1 MSNYTPSF
9 VYMIPKEIL
18 FNPKLTFVDI
28 KVYSIVRSFMD
39 SRRNCYPTNN
49 WIAKQLNVASR
60 TIQASLERL
69 CNLKYLERITIE
81 GRRYIKTVHA
91 IERDDVPND
100 GKNIEGDDLQIVGG
114 RSTDRGGDDLQ
125 IHTPIIDQNILS
137 KDYDHIDHLDHFES
151 QEAEL
156 KEAPENAITPQAK
169 STVSPISDKQKPTQ
183 KEIEE
188 TFNQFWAIYPLKKAK
203 QAAIQAFLKLIKG
216 KTRGEVVN
224 LANAIWLGLNAHV
237 SEHDA
242 KKQIKDQ
249 DADIWIAELP
259 HFSTWLNQKRWE
271 DEYKTPEQV
280 LAGATR
286 KKGIVDIDRLFG
298 LKGVSK

>member
-18 FNPKLTFVDI
+18 FNPKLTFVDV
-28 KVYSIVRSFMD
+28 KVYAMVRSFMD
-39 SRRNCYPTNN
+39 SGRNCYPTNS
-49 WIAKQLNVASR
+49 WIAKNLNVAPR
-60 TIQASLERL
+60 TVRASLEHL
-69 CNLKYLERITIE
+69 CKLCYLERITIE

-91 IERDDVPND
+91 IERDDISTD
-100 GKNIEGDDLQIVGG
+100 SKNVGGGDLQIRGG
-114 RSTDRGGDDLQ
+114 GSTDPGGEDLK

-137 KDYDHIDHLDHFES
+137 KDYDHIDHLDHSQS
-151 QEAEL
+151 QETEL
-156 KEAPENAITPQAK
+156 KDGPENTITPQAK

-183 KEIEE
+183 KEVEE

-203 QAAIQAFLKLIKG
+203 QAALQAFLKLIKG

-249 DADIWIAELP
+249 DADIWVPELP

-286 KKGIVDIDRLFG
+286 KKGIIDFAKVLG
-298 LKGVSK
+298 LKGV

>member
-1 MSNYTPSF
+1 MS
-9 VYMIPKEIL
+9 
-18 FNPKLTFVDI
+18 DI
-28 KVYSIVRSFMD
+28 KVRIRYQFAPVPRELAQNLSVSANTLAVITYLCSKGE
-39 SRRNCYPTNN
+39 N
-49 WIAKQLNVASR
+49 WTPRVYDIKKR
-60 TIQASLERL
+60 FGFGDHTWRGISLEMREL
-69 CNLKYLERITIE
+69 GVMELKKTSQGTELIFDPHGIEALEE
-81 GRRYIKTVHA
+81 KV
-91 IERDDVPND
+91 
-100 GKNIEGDDLQIVGG
+100 
-114 RSTDRGGDDLQ
+114 
-125 IHTPIIDQNILS
+125 IHTPPVENRTVRKPTRGKSTPLDYIDPILDRS
-137 KDYDHIDHLDHFES
+137 FKKIDHIDHLDHFES

-156 KEAPENAITPQAK
+156 KEAPENAITPQSK

-188 TFNQFWAIYPLKKAK
+188 TFSQFWAIYPLKKAK
-203 QAAIQAFLKLIKG
+203 QAALQAFLKLIRG
-216 KTRGEVVN
+216 KPRGEVVN

-249 DADIWIAELP
+249 DADIWIPELP

-286 KKGIVDIDRLFG
+286 KKGIIDFAKVLG
-298 LKGVSK
+298 LKGV